1 MKNSGMAIKRGD
13 IAITG
18 TQGGV
23 TACISKGINVFRKTS
38 SLTGQRVKKDPAF
51 AGFRESGNRMKEAS
65 PIASSLYGQLPADK
79 KEFRLYRLLT
89 GEAIKMI
96 KNGVEK
102 AVILQT
108 LHDQYI
114 APLLEPTISSEEGSG
129 QKAGLKRYTAQNKMR
144 SPAVQSAAIV
154 QSREEKISF
163 SRSDLIYLGRVKGC
177 RRLKMWLRPMG

>member
-1 MKNSGMAIKRGD
+1 MAIKRGD

-18 TQGGV
+18 TQGGL
-23 TACISKGINVFRKTS
+23 TAYISKGINVFRKTS

-65 PIASSLYGQLPADK
+65 PIASSLYGRLPADK

-96 KNGVEK
+96 KNGIEK
-102 AVILQT
+102 AIILQT

-114 APLLEPTISSEEGSG
+114 APLLEPVIFSGEGSG
-129 QKAGLKRYTAQNKMR
+129 HDDRLERYAAQPETKAAT
-144 SPAVQSAAIV
+144 VQSARTI
-154 QSREEKISF
+154 QSPEERIS
-163 SRSDLIYLGRVKGC
+163 SSTSDLIYLGRVRGR